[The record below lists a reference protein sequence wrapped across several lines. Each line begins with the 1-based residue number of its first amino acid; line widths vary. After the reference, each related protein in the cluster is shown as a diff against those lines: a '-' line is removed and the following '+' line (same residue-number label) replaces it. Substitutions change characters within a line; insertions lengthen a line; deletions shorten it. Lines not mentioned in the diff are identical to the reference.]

1 MRIRKALPPVN
12 IDKEDIIRRI
22 NERGR
27 LRIIR
32 KQAMVDF
39 LKTFLRLNVDNK
51 QSKKEIYQILISNLN
66 VQTFDLYCE
75 YDNLF
80 QGMHNRMRLCY

>member
-66 VQTFDLYCE
+66 VQ
-75 YDNLF
+75 
-80 QGMHNRMRLCY
+80 